1 MINGKDMY
9 DVLSAMVPLY
19 VAMMLGYGSV
29 RWWGI
34 FSAVQC
40 SGINRFVAVFAV
52 PLLSFSFISRN
63 NPYKMDGKFILADS
77 ASKVVVLIL
86 LGCWAKFSRYGS
98 LDWLITLFSLS
109 TLPNTLVMGIPLLEA
124 MYGKYYGNLMVQVV
138 VLQSIIWYTL
148 LLFLFELRAARILLM
163 EQFPE
168 TAASIVSFKVDPD
181 VMSLDGREPL
191 QTEAQVGEDGKI
203 RVFIR
208 RSISASQHYELFASP
223 RRSSAVNLFSSPR
236 RSSAMNLDLF
246 ASPRRSNMMNMD
258 LYASPRRSNMNHNHT
273 LDLYSMGLTSV
284 PSSKAITPRPSNLTG
299 AEIYSLT
306 TPSSQATPRDITL
319 GFTST
324 FNEPIAT
331 AQYHNAVSHHLYGG
345 LGGRVQHLTSG
356 TNVAGASPRQSN
368 FTSCE
373 MYSLQSSRCPTPR
386 ASNFQPSHHE
396 NAENVSSLPQ
406 RPSPLNPINTI
417 SDNMHVNVGK
427 SATAMSQKTESKES
441 VSAFNI
447 NSTSASSTTTHAVG
461 SGVEHQMQQDYH
473 DHHQH
478 HHVHHAA
485 GGVQSFVWSS
495 STSPAAV
502 SEGVMAAMQASDNL
516 SPSFHQGYEEAT
528 ATQQHKPNK
537 GKEYELPANATPP
550 PIIVG
555 EDFSF
560 GSRTHLVSSPKQNHF
575 DAAKLTLSNGT
586 TSKFHPATPS
596 TTENSKSKTIFDN
609 NINNVTRLPSSNVM
623 IKLILQMVARKLI
636 RNPNTYASLIGVTW
650 SLIAFRYGVSMP
662 KMIEGSLKIL
672 WQAGLGM
679 AMFSLGLFMALQ
691 PNLIPCGKSLAIF
704 AMAVR
709 FLTGP
714 AVMAASS
721 IAVGLRGVHLHAAIV
736 QAALPQGIV
745 PFVFSREYDLHP
757 DILSTAVI
765 FGMLVK
771 IAHTLWHSGRRTTS
785 MPGKESSLG
794 IFIAT
799 QTLYC
804 WTTTKVAGHI
814 GTWASHCHG
823 KPTK

>member
-1 MINGKDMY
+1 MITGKDLY

-63 NPYKMDGKFILADS
+63 NPFKMDGKFILADS
-77 ASKVVVLIL
+77 ASKLVVLIL

-98 LDWLITLFSLS
+98 LDWLITLFSVS

-208 RSISASQHYELFASP
+208 RSISASQHYEIFASP
-223 RRSSAVNLFSSPR
+223 RRSSAVNIFASPR
-236 RSSAMNLDLF
+236 RSAAMNLDLF

-299 AEIYSLT
+299 AEIYSLA
-306 TPSSQATPRDITL
+306 TPSSQAATPRDITL

-345 LGGRVQHLTSG
+345 LGGRVQHLAPG
-356 TNVAGASPRQSN
+356 ANVAGSPRQSN

-386 ASNFQPSHHE
+386 ASNFQPGHHE
-396 NAENVSSLPQ
+396 NAENSLNVPH
-406 RPSPLNPINTI
+406 RPSPLMPLNTS
-417 SDNMHVNVGK
+417 SDMHVNVGK
-427 SATAMSQKTESKES
+427 FAAALSQKADFKEG
-441 VSAFNI
+441 AFNV
-447 NSTSASSTTTHAVG
+447 NSTSSNSTTTHAG
-461 SGVEHQMQQDYH
+461 SGAEYQMQLQDYQ

-478 HHVHHAA
+478 HHVQH

-495 STSPAAV
+495 STSPAALN
-502 SEGVMAAMQASDNL
+502 SEGVVQASDNL
-516 SPSFHQGYEEAT
+516 SPSFHQVYEEAT
-528 ATQQHKPNK
+528 TAAQQQHKASK
-537 GKEYELPANATPP
+537 GKEFEILASAAPP
-550 PIIVG
+550 PINVG

-560 GSRTHLVSSPKQNHF
+560 GSRTHLVSPKQNLF
-575 DAAKLTLSNGT
+575 EAEKITLSNGT
-586 TSKFHPATPS
+586 SSKFHQATP
-596 TTENSKSKTIFDN
+596 TTNDNMKSKSIFEN
-609 NINNVTRLPSSNVM
+609 NASNVTRLPSSNVM

-636 RNPNTYASLIGVTW
+636 RNPNTYASLIGITW
-650 SLIAFRYGVSMP
+650 SLIAFKYGVAMP
-662 KMIEGSLKIL
+662 KMIDGSLRIL

-691 PNLIPCGKSLAIF
+691 PSLIPCGKSLAIF

-765 FGMLVK
+765 FGMLV
-771 IAHTLWHSGRRTTS
+771 ALPTTLLYYVL
-785 MPGKESSLG
+785 LG
-794 IFIAT
+794 I
-799 QTLYC
+799 
-804 WTTTKVAGHI
+804 
-814 GTWASHCHG
+814 
-823 KPTK
+823 

>member
-1 MINGKDMY
+1 MITGKDMY
-9 DVLSAMVPLY
+9 NVLSAMVPLY

-52 PLLSFSFISRN
+52 PLLSFSFISNN
-63 NPYKMDGKFILADS
+63 NPFKMDGKFILADS
-77 ASKVVVLIL
+77 ASKVVVFVL
-86 LGCWAKFSRYGS
+86 LACWARFSRYGS
-98 LDWLITLFSLS
+98 LDWMITLFSLA

-124 MYGKYYGNLMVQVV
+124 MYGHYYGKLMVQVV

-148 LLFLFELRAARILLM
+148 LLFLFELRAARMLLM

-208 RSISASQHYELFASP
+208 RSISTSQHYELFASP
-223 RRSSAVNLFSSPR
+223 RRSSAMNLYASPR

-273 LDLYSMGLTSV
+273 LDLFSMGLTSV

-299 AEIYSLT
+299 AEIYSLA
-306 TPSSQATPRDITL
+306 TPSSQNTPRDITL

-324 FNEPIAT
+324 FNEPHAT

-345 LGGRVQHLTSG
+345 IRTHSHLAP
-356 TNVAGASPRQSN
+356 TNVLGASPRQSN

-386 ASNFQPSHHE
+386 ASNFQPNHHDHAD
-396 NAENVSSLPQ
+396 NAIAASVDATKLAAVQRPTLIHSNTNTSDMHAIVKPAASVSS
-406 RPSPLNPINTI
+406 
-417 SDNMHVNVGK
+417 H
-427 SATAMSQKTESKES
+427 KTDKES
-441 VSAFNI
+441 LQAFNI
-447 NSTSASSTTTHAVG
+447 STSSTSTPHGGGAG
-461 SGVEHQMQQDYH
+461 GA
-473 DHHQH
+473 DHHLQH
-478 HHVHHAA
+478 DNDHLQAGAA
-485 GGVQSFVWSS
+485 GKEPVQSFIWSS
-495 STSPAAV
+495 SASPPV
-502 SEGVMAAMQASDNL
+502 SEAIAIQASDNL
-516 SPSFHQGYEEAT
+516 SASFHQVFEEPNANARHLKVT
-528 ATQQHKPNK
+528 NK
-537 GKEYELPANATPP
+537 GKESYELPASATPP
-550 PIIVG
+550 PINVG

-560 GSRTHLVSSPKQNHF
+560 GSRTHLVGSPKQSQYEPDSKIPH
-575 DAAKLTLSNGT
+575 ANGA
-586 TSKFHPATPS
+586 TSKFQPTTPS
-596 TTENSKSKTIFDN
+596 TNGNAKSSKAITYSN
-609 NINNVTRLPSSNVM
+609 MNNVNKLPSSNVM

-636 RNPNTYASLIGVTW
+636 RNPNTYASLIGITW
-650 SLIAFRYGVSMP
+650 SLISYRYGIHMP
-662 KMIEGSLKIL
+662 DIIEGSLKIL

-691 PNLIPCGKSLAIF
+691 PSLIPCGKSLAIF

-765 FGMLVK
+765 FGMLV
-771 IAHTLWHSGRRTTS
+771 ALPTTLLYYVL
-785 MPGKESSLG
+785 LG
-794 IFIAT
+794 I
-799 QTLYC
+799 
-804 WTTTKVAGHI
+804 
-814 GTWASHCHG
+814 
-823 KPTK
+823 

>member
-1 MINGKDMY
+1 MITGKDMY
-9 DVLSAMVPLY
+9 NVLSAMVPLY

-52 PLLSFSFISRN
+52 PLLSFSFISNN

-77 ASKVVVLIL
+77 ASKVVVFVL
-86 LGCWAKFSRYGS
+86 LACWARFSRYGS
-98 LDWLITLFSLS
+98 LDWLITLFSLA

-124 MYGKYYGNLMVQVV
+124 MYGGYYGKLMVQVV

-148 LLFLFELRAARILLM
+148 LLFLFELRAARMLLM

-223 RRSSAVNLFSSPR
+223 RRSSAMNLFASPR

-306 TPSSQATPRDITL
+306 TPSSQTTPRDITL

-324 FNEPIAT
+324 FNEPHAT
-331 AQYHNAVSHHLYGG
+331 SQYHNAVSHHLYGG
-345 LGGRVQHLTSG
+345 LGVRTHSHLAPA
-356 TNVAGASPRQSN
+356 NVAGASPRQSN

-386 ASNFQPSHHE
+386 ASNFQPNHHDHAD
-396 NAENVSSLPQ
+396 NAIVAPVDATKVGMAQRAPPIIHSST
-406 RPSPLNPINTI
+406 NT
-417 SDNMHVNVGK
+417 SDMHVNIVKPAG
-427 SATAMSQKTESKES
+427 SAGSHKADKEHLQ
-441 VSAFNI
+441 AFNI
-447 NSTSASSTTTHAVG
+447 SASSTSTMHGGGTGRADHHLQHDNRDHLQAVG
-461 SGVEHQMQQDYH
+461 
-473 DHHQH
+473 
-478 HHVHHAA
+478 AA
-485 GGVQSFVWSS
+485 KLEAVQSFIWSS
-495 STSPAAV
+495 SASPPV
-502 SEGVMAAMQASDNL
+502 SEAIAIQASDNL
-516 SPSFHQGYEEAT
+516 SASFHQVFEEPNANAHHLKGT
-528 ATQQHKPNK
+528 SNK
-537 GKEYELPANATPP
+537 GKEYELPASATPP
-550 PIIVG
+550 PINVG

-560 GSRTHLVSSPKQNHF
+560 GSRTHLVGSPKQSQYERDSKITNNI
-575 DAAKLTLSNGT
+575 NGA

-596 TTENSKSKTIFDN
+596 STNENTKSSKAINYNNMNNMSK
-609 NINNVTRLPSSNVM
+609 LPSSNVM

-636 RNPNTYASLIGVTW
+636 RNPNTYASLIGITW
-650 SLIAFRYGVSMP
+650 SLIS
-662 KMIEGSLKIL
+662 
-672 WQAGLGM
+672 
-679 AMFSLGLFMALQ
+679 
-691 PNLIPCGKSLAIF
+691 
-704 AMAVR
+704 
-709 FLTGP
+709 
-714 AVMAASS
+714 
-721 IAVGLRGVHLHAAIV
+721 
-736 QAALPQGIV
+736 
-745 PFVFSREYDLHP
+745 
-757 DILSTAVI
+757 
-765 FGMLVK
+765 
-771 IAHTLWHSGRRTTS
+771 
-785 MPGKESSLG
+785 
-794 IFIAT
+794 
-799 QTLYC
+799 
-804 WTTTKVAGHI
+804 
-814 GTWASHCHG
+814 
-823 KPTK
+823 

>member
-1 MINGKDMY
+1 MITGKDMY
-9 DVLSAMVPLY
+9 NVLSAMVPLY

-52 PLLSFSFISRN
+52 PLLSFSFISNN

-77 ASKVVVLIL
+77 ASKVVVFVL
-86 LGCWAKFSRYGS
+86 LACWARFSRYGS
-98 LDWLITLFSLS
+98 LDWMITLFSLS
-109 TLPNTLVMGIPLLEA
+109 TLPNTLVMGIPLLNA

-148 LLFLFELRAARILLM
+148 LLFLFELRAARMLLM

-168 TAASIVSFKVDPD
+168 NGASIVSFKVDPD

-223 RRSSAVNLFSSPR
+223 RRSSAMNLFASPR
-236 RSSAMNLDLF
+236 RSSAMNPDLF
-246 ASPRRSNMMNMD
+246 ASPRRSSMMNMD
-258 LYASPRRSNMNHNHT
+258 LYTSPRRSNMNHNHT
-273 LDLYSMGLTSV
+273 LDLFSMGLTSV

-306 TPSSQATPRDITL
+306 TPSSQNTPRDITL

-324 FNEPIAT
+324 FNEPLAT

-345 LGGRVQHLTSG
+345 LGGRAHHLAPG
-356 TNVAGASPRQSN
+356 NAAAGSPRQSN
-368 FTSCE
+368 FTNCE

-386 ASNFQPSHHE
+386 ASNFQPNNHDQSD
-396 NAENVSSLPQ
+396 NIVSVDTMKPAAAQ
-406 RPSPLNPINTI
+406 RPPSNLSYQSTMNT
-417 SDNMHVNVGK
+417 SDMQH
-427 SATAMSQKTESKES
+427 ATAKPTTAASYKGDKEGLN
-441 VSAFNI
+441 ALN
-447 NSTSASSTTTHAVG
+447 NSTSSSSTPPAG
-461 SGVEHQMQQDYH
+461 SI
-473 DHHQH
+473 DHHQLQPDPE
-478 HHVHHAA
+478 HVHAVAA
-485 GGVQSFVWSS
+485 GKEVVQSFIWSS
-495 STSPAAV
+495 SASPPV
-502 SEGVMAAMQASDNL
+502 SEAVAIQASDNL
-516 SPSFHQGYEEAT
+516 SASFHQVYEEANPIG
-528 ATQQHKPNK
+528 ANAQHHKGNR
-537 GKEYELPANATPP
+537 GKEYEIPASATPP
-550 PIIVG
+550 PINVG

-560 GSRTHLVSSPKQNHF
+560 GSRTHLVSSPKQSQYEQ
-575 DAAKLTLSNGT
+575 DKIPSSNGA
-586 TSKFHPATPS
+586 TSKFYPATPS
-596 TTENSKSKTIFDN
+596 NTQNQRSSKGIADN
-609 NINNVTRLPSSNVM
+609 NMNNMSRMPSSNVM

-636 RNPNTYASLIGVTW
+636 RNPNTYASLVGVTW
-650 SLIAFRYGVSMP
+650 SLISFRYGIAMP
-662 KMIEGSLKIL
+662 VIIEGSLKIL

-691 PNLIPCGKSLAIF
+691 PRLIPCGNSLAIF

-714 AVMAASS
+714 AVMAAAS

-765 FGMLVK
+765 FGMLV
-771 IAHTLWHSGRRTTS
+771 ALPTDLLYYVF
-785 MPGKESSLG
+785 LG
-794 IFIAT
+794 I
-799 QTLYC
+799 
-804 WTTTKVAGHI
+804 
-814 GTWASHCHG
+814 
-823 KPTK
+823 

>member
-1 MINGKDMY
+1 MITGKDMY
-9 DVLSAMVPLY
+9 NVLSAMVPLY

-52 PLLSFSFISRN
+52 PLLSFSFISNN
-63 NPYKMDGKFILADS
+63 NPFKMDGKFILADT
-77 ASKVVVLIL
+77 ASKVVVFVL
-86 LGCWAKFSRYGS
+86 LACWARFSRYGS
-98 LDWLITLFSLS
+98 LDWLITLFSLA
-109 TLPNTLVMGIPLLEA
+109 TLPNTLVMGIPLLKA
-124 MYGKYYGNLMVQVV
+124 MYGDYYGKLMVQVV

-148 LLFLFELRAARILLM
+148 LLFLFELRAARMLLM

-223 RRSSAVNLFSSPR
+223 RRSSAMNLFASPR
-236 RSSAMNLDLF
+236 RSSGMNLDLF

-258 LYASPRRSNMNHNHT
+258 LYTSPRRSNMNHNHT

-306 TPSSQATPRDITL
+306 TPSSQTTPRDITL

-331 AQYHNAVSHHLYGG
+331 SQYHNAVSHHLYGG
-345 LGGRVQHLTSG
+345 IGVRTHSHLAPTIA
-356 TNVAGASPRQSN
+356 AGVSPRQSN

-386 ASNFQPSHHE
+386 ASNFQPNHHDHADNAMVAPVDAAKLAAVQRPPLIHSNTNASDMHAIVKPASGSSHKADKE
-396 NAENVSSLPQ
+396 SLKAFNVSTST
-406 RPSPLNPINTI
+406 NTT
-417 SDNMHVNVGK
+417 MQGGG
-427 SATAMSQKTESKES
+427 SAC
-441 VSAFNI
+441 
-447 NSTSASSTTTHAVG
+447 G
-461 SGVEHQMQQDYH
+461 GDHQLQH
-473 DHHQH
+473 DHDHMQA
-478 HHVHHAA
+478 VIA
-485 GGVQSFVWSS
+485 GKEALKSFIWSS
-495 STSPAAV
+495 SASPPV
-502 SEGVMAAMQASDNL
+502 SEGIAIQAADNL
-516 SPSFHQGYEEAT
+516 SASFHQVLEE
-528 ATQQHKPNK
+528 PNANALHPNGTSK
-537 GKEYELPANATPP
+537 GKEYELPASATPP
-550 PIIVG
+550 PINVG

-560 GSRTHLVSSPKQNHF
+560 GSRAHLVGSPKHNQYEQDSKITN
-575 DAAKLTLSNGT
+575 SNGV

-596 TTENSKSKTIFDN
+596 VNENTKSSKPITDINMN
-609 NINNVTRLPSSNVM
+609 NMSRLPSSNVM

-650 SLIAFRYGVSMP
+650 SLISFRYGIGMP
-662 KMIEGSLKIL
+662 TIIEESLKIL

-745 PFVFSREYDLHP
+745 PFVFSREYDLHA

-765 FGMLVK
+765 FGMLV
-771 IAHTLWHSGRRTTS
+771 ALPTTLLYYVL
-785 MPGKESSLG
+785 LG
-794 IFIAT
+794 I
-799 QTLYC
+799 
-804 WTTTKVAGHI
+804 
-814 GTWASHCHG
+814 
-823 KPTK
+823 